1 MLLGTLELRDVLLG
15 TSGAPGCAI
24 GNFGGSR
31 MCHWEL
37 QGLQVVLLG
46 TSGAPGCAARNFGG
60 SGVFY
65 WELWCLQDVLLAI
78 SGAPGCAARNFGG
91 SRCGQGMSR
100 KRGMGH
106 QSKAYLSWSRELGW
120 PALSPRFL
128 TPIVGN
134 VPLSWE
140 PVSPVISCDHRWH
153 VLAPPGHFLPLLLQS
168 EPCPEVL
175 PHPKDTPIST
185 FTASL
190 PVAWA
195 VQSEIVTELIL
206 LGLPPG

>member
-1 MLLGTLELRDVLLG
+1 MGTSGTPGCAVGNFRGSGLCCQELRGLWDMLLGTSV
-15 TSGAPGCAI
+15 SPGCAVS
-24 GNFGGSR
+24 NFR
-31 MCHWEL
+31 
-37 QGLQVVLLG
+37 
-46 TSGAPGCAARNFGG
+46 
-60 SGVFY
+60 
-65 WELWCLQDVLLAI
+65 
-78 SGAPGCAARNFGG
+78 G

-106 QSKAYLSWSRELGW
+106 QSSAYLSWSRELGW

-128 TPIVGN
+128 APLVGN

-140 PVSPVISCDHRWH
+140 PVSPVTRCDHRWH

-190 PVAWA
+190 PIAWA

-206 LGLPPG
+206 LGLLPG